1 MRDSNPWMPSP
12 ANTVVKS
19 KVWKLSELNE
29 RVSDAHLISGIAN
42 GDQRCL
48 AMLYDR
54 YGSSA
59 LGLAWKVCG
68 NRTIAE
74 DVVQEA
80 FLSIW
85 QRPGSFDSRRGT
97 AESFLLGIVH
107 HKAVDAI
114 RREASVHR
122 REEKFAADPLESTES
137 DVMEAAW
144 LSIRREEVR
153 NALKQLSDVQREA
166 LELAYLHGLT
176 YNDVAVR
183 LGIPLGTAKTRMRDG
198 MIKLRAL
205 LSPGAP

>member
-1 MRDSNPWMPSP
+1 MPLP
-12 ANTVVKS
+12 PNTVVKS
-19 KVWKLSELNE
+19 KAWKLSEVHE
-29 RVSDAHLISGIAN
+29 RVSDAQLIVGIAN

-48 AMLYDR
+48 AKLYDR
-54 YGSSA
+54 YGGSA

-85 QRPGSFDSRRGT
+85 QRPGTFDSRRGT

-107 HKAVDAI
+107 HKAVDAV
-114 RREASVHR
+114 RRESSVHR
-122 REEKFAADPLESTES
+122 REEQFAAEPLELIEN
-137 DVMEAAW
+137 DVVEAAW
-144 LSIRREEVR
+144 LSMRRQNVR

-176 YNDVAVR
+176 YNDVAKR

-205 LSPGAP
+205 LSPGGP

>member
-1 MRDSNPWMPSP
+1 MPLP
-12 ANTVVKS
+12 PNTVVKS
-19 KVWKLSELNE
+19 KAWKLSEVHEL
-29 RVSDAHLISGIAN
+29 VSDAQLIVGIAN

-48 AMLYDR
+48 AKLYDR
-54 YGSSA
+54 YGGSA

-85 QRPGSFDSRRGT
+85 QRPGTFDSRRGT

-107 HKAVDAI
+107 HKAVDAV
-114 RREASVHR
+114 RRESSVHR
-122 REEKFAADPLESTES
+122 REEQFAAEPLELIEN
-137 DVMEAAW
+137 DVVEAAW
-144 LSIRREEVR
+144 LSMRRQNVR

-176 YNDVAVR
+176 YNDVAKR

-205 LSPGAP
+205 LSPGGP

>member
-1 MRDSNPWMPSP
+1 MPP
-12 ANTVVKS
+12 PPNRAVKS
-19 KVWKLSELNE
+19 KAWKLSEVDE
-29 RVSDAHLISGIAN
+29 RVSDAQLISGIAN

-48 AMLYDR
+48 AKLYDR

-97 AESFLLGIVH
+97 AEAFLLGIVH
-107 HKAVDAI
+107 HKAVDAV
-114 RREASVHR
+114 RRESSVHR
-122 REEKFAADPLESTES
+122 REERFAAGPLELIES
-137 DVMEAAW
+137 DVVEAAW
-144 LSIRREEVR
+144 LSMRRQSVR

-176 YNDVAVR
+176 YSDVAQR

-198 MIKLRAL
+198 MIKLRTL
-205 LSPGAP
+205 LSPGGP

>member
-1 MRDSNPWMPSP
+1 
-12 ANTVVKS
+12 VKS
-19 KVWKLSELNE
+19 RTFKLPEISE

-48 AMLYDR
+48 AKLYDR
-54 YGSSA
+54 YGGA
-59 LGLAWKVCG
+59 AMGLAWKVCG

-85 QRPGSFDSRRGT
+85 QRPGGFDSRRGT
-97 AESFLLGIVH
+97 AEAFLLGIVH
-107 HKAVDAI
+107 HKAVDAV
-114 RREASVHR
+114 RRESSVRR
-122 REEKFAADPLESTES
+122 REERVAADPLESTEN

-144 LSIRREEVR
+144 LAMRRRDVR
-153 NALKQLSDVQREA
+153 NALKQLSGVQREA

-176 YNDVAVR
+176 YSEVAVR
-183 LGIPLGTAKTRMRDG
+183 LGIPLGTAKTRIRDG

-205 LSPGAP
+205 LSPGGP

>member
-1 MRDSNPWMPSP
+1 M
-12 ANTVVKS
+12 KS
-19 KVWKLSELNE
+19 RAKVTQINGPL
-29 RVSDAHLISGIAN
+29 SDARLINGICS

-54 YGSSA
+54 YAGA
-59 LGLAWKVCG
+59 AFGLAWRVCG

-114 RREASVHR
+114 RRESSVHK
-122 REEKFAADPLESTES
+122 REEKFAADPQEVSENE
-137 DVMEAAW
+137 VVEAAW
-144 LSIRREEVR
+144 LSMRRESVR
-153 NALKQLSDVQREA
+153 SALKQLSDVQREA

-176 YNDVAVR
+176 YRDVASR

-205 LSPGAP
+205 LGPGEVGGS

>member
-1 MRDSNPWMPSP
+1 
-12 ANTVVKS
+12 VKS
-19 KVWKLSELNE
+19 RTFKLPEISE

-48 AMLYDR
+48 AKLYDR
-54 YGSSA
+54 YGASA
-59 LGLAWKVCG
+59 MGLAWKVCG

-85 QRPGSFDSRRGT
+85 QRPGGFDSRRGT
-97 AESFLLGIVH
+97 AEAFLLGIVH
-107 HKAVDAI
+107 HKAVDAV
-114 RREASVHR
+114 RRESSVHR
-122 REEKFAADPLESTES
+122 REERVAADPLESTEN

-144 LSIRREEVR
+144 LAMRRRDVR
-153 NALKQLSDVQREA
+153 NALRQLSVVQREA

-176 YNDVAVR
+176 YSEVAVR
-183 LGIPLGTAKTRMRDG
+183 LGIPLGTAKTRIRDG

-205 LSPGAP
+205 LSPGGP

>member
-1 MRDSNPWMPSP
+1 MPLP
-12 ANTVVKS
+12 PNTVVKS
-19 KVWKLSELNE
+19 KAWKLSEVHE
-29 RVSDAHLISGIAN
+29 RVSDAQLIGGIAN

-48 AMLYDR
+48 AKLYDR
-54 YGSSA
+54 YGGSA

-85 QRPGSFDSRRGT
+85 QRPGTFDSRRGT

-107 HKAVDAI
+107 HKAVDAV
-114 RREASVHR
+114 RRESSVHR
-122 REEKFAADPLESTES
+122 REEQFAAERLELIEN
-137 DVMEAAW
+137 DVVEAAW
-144 LSIRREEVR
+144 LSMRRQNVR

-176 YNDVAVR
+176 YNDVAKR

-205 LSPGAP
+205 LPPGGP